1 MHKILV
7 KINSKN
13 KYYRMLLLFISLLLS
28 AVIYNMFMLPLNI
41 MLGGT
46 SGIAQITKFAFN
58 IDPAFMVLILSLICT
73 AISILL
79 LDFDKTASTLVT
91 TFLYPFLVK
100 ITEPLAT
107 LIPVQPNDMFI
118 VVVLSGVVLGIANGL
133 MYKSGYSN
141 GGLTVIT
148 QSLDKYYKISV
159 AKSGF
164 FINGAVIITGMF
176 FFGATNTLYA
186 VLCLYIR
193 SIITDKVI
201 LGISSNKAF
210 YIITSEEEKVKD
222 FVIDDL
228 GHNATIFDVKGAF
241 LEKKRHV
248 ILTVVP
254 TREYFK
260 VTEGIKSID
269 EDAFFVVTDSYQVVG
284 GK

>member
-1 MHKILV
+1 MNKILM
-7 KINSKN
+7 KINSQN
-13 KYYRMLLLFISLLLS
+13 KYYRMFLLFVSLLLS

-46 SGIAQITKFAFN
+46 SGIAQVTKHVFN

-107 LIPVQPNDMFI
+107 LVPVQQNDMFI

-164 FINGAVIITGMF
+164 FINGAVILTGMF
-176 FFGATNTLYA
+176 FFGATSTLYA

-193 SIITDKVI
+193 SNIR
-201 LGISSNKAF
+201 
-210 YIITSEEEKVKD
+210 YIK
-222 FVIDDL
+222 
-228 GHNATIFDVKGAF
+228 
-241 LEKKRHV
+241 
-248 ILTVVP
+248 
-254 TREYFK
+254 
-260 VTEGIKSID
+260 
-269 EDAFFVVTDSYQVVG
+269 
-284 GK
+284 

>member
-1 MHKILV
+1 MINNNDENVILSSANTIKPGDAVWV
-7 KINSKN
+7 KVTPVKWLVDYKN
-13 KYYRMLLLFISLLLS
+13 ERFISKFVLLS
-28 AVIYNMFMLPLNI
+28 
-41 MLGGT
+41 
-46 SGIAQITKFAFN
+46 GI
-58 IDPAFMVLILSLICT
+58 
-73 AISILL
+73 
-79 LDFDKTASTLVT
+79 
-91 TFLYPFLVK
+91 
-100 ITEPLAT
+100 
-107 LIPVQPNDMFI
+107 
-118 VVVLSGVVLGIANGL
+118 VLGIANGL

>member
-1 MHKILV
+1 MNAIIQ

-13 KYYRMLLLFISLLLS
+13 KFYRMFLLFVSLLMS
-28 AVIYNMFMLPLNI
+28 AIIYNMFMLPLNI

-46 SGIAQITKFAFN
+46 SGIAQITKHVFN
-58 IDPAFMVLILSLICT
+58 IDPAFMVFILSLICT
-73 AISILL
+73 AVSILL

-91 TFLYPFLVK
+91 TFLYPLLVK
-100 ITEPLAT
+100 ITEPMAT
-107 LIPVQPNDMFI
+107 LIPVQPTDMFI

-148 QSLDKYYKISV
+148 QALDRYYHISV
-159 AKSGF
+159 AKSGLI
-164 FINGAVIITGMF
+164 INGAVILSGIF
-176 FFGATNTLYA
+176 FFGATGTLYA

-210 YIITSEEEKVKD
+210 YIITSEEDKVKN
-222 FVIDDL
+222 FVITDL

-254 TREYFK
+254 TREYFR
-260 VTEGIKSID
+260 VTEGIKEID
-269 EDAFFVVTDSYQVVG
+269 EEAFFVVTDSYQVAG

>member
-1 MHKILV
+1 MNKILM
-7 KINSKN
+7 KINSQN
-13 KYYRMLLLFISLLLS
+13 KYYRMFLLFVSLLLS

-46 SGIAQITKFAFN
+46 SGIAQVTKHVFN

-107 LIPVQPNDMFI
+107 LVPVQQNDMFI

-164 FINGAVIITGMF
+164 FINGAVILTGMF
-176 FFGATNTLYA
+176 FFGATSTLYA